1 MTSIEEF
8 KKQLLE
14 AAITASEPLDEY
26 HDAARRIVNIE
37 RQAFYGD
44 QNERLR
50 LKRIRE
56 EISQGAEERGKLS

>member
-14 AAITASEPLDEY
+14 AASSADEPLDEY
-26 HDAARRIVNIE
+26 HDAARRVVNIE

-56 EISQGAEERGKLS
+56 EISKGSEKGGN